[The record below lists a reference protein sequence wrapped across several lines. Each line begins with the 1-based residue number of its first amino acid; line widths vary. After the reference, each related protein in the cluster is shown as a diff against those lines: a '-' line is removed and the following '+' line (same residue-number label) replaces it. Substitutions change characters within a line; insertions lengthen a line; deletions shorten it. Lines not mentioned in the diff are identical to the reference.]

1 MAIKRESSRLE
12 LLDGCEDKIQWIP
25 ASLQDIDLI
34 SEILPEVDVLIHTAA
49 IVDFRKSKR
58 DALYECNTHLVADLI
73 NACLRAE
80 VKKVIHFSSIAA
92 MGRAEESSL
101 ITEKTPWKESR
112 LNSDYGKSK
121 YLGELEVWRGVAE
134 GLEAVIFNPSLVIG
148 AGFWK
153 KSTPTILPQ
162 VEKGRAFFPTGSNG
176 IVDVRDV
183 AQAVVL
189 ALEGAGA
196 NERFLLNGAN
206 LKYKELFS
214 TLAKYINAPIP
225 SKPLSPKLL
234 NLAVRIARICE
245 SLNINIPFPSQQLQV
260 LSAQSNYDGRKSE
273 ELLGLTYRPFNETLR
288 ETAEA
293 YNQSIAAGTSFGI
306 LPI

>member
-1 MAIKRESSRLE
+1 MQ
-12 LLDGCEDKIQWIP
+12 LLDGCDSKIQWVT
-25 ASLQDIDLI
+25 AGLQDMDKI
-34 SEILPEVDVLIHTAA
+34 SEVLPEVDALVHAAA
-49 IVDFRKSKR
+49 IVDFRPSRKK
-58 DALYECNTHLVADLI
+58 ALYEINTQVVHDLI
-73 NACLRAE
+73 NACLRCN

-92 MGRAEESSL
+92 IGRAEESNL
-101 ITEKTPWKESR
+101 ITENTPWKESK

-162 VEKGRAFFPTGSNG
+162 VEKGRAFYPIGSNG
-176 IVDVRDV
+176 MVDVRDV
-183 AQAVVL
+183 AKAVVL
-189 ALEGAGA
+189 ALGGAGA

-214 TLAKYINAPIP
+214 TIAQHIDAPIP
-225 SKPLSPKLL
+225 TKPLSPKLL
-234 NLAVRIARICE
+234 NVVVGFARICE
-245 SLNINIPFPSQQLQV
+245 SLKINLPFPSQQLQV

-273 ELLGLTYRPFNETLR
+273 ELLGLKYRPMRETLR
-288 ETAEA
+288 ETSEV
-293 YNQSIAAGTSFGI
+293 YLNSKSNGSSFGI